1 MVQKFLGKVSR
12 NSGNWWIFE
21 MQTIQP
27 KIPGGKLNGKKTC
40 GKNFPKIWV
49 FVARSSSVLEYLED
63 AVPPAT
69 GSCRKFTLDVLVEWN
84 APKGRLPI
92 TKSFQKIRLKSKWN
106 TACRVVPL
114 ENFRGQR
121 IIWKG
126 SLVFPDGQKFVF
138 HLLKPNVGVS
148 GFRGRL

>member
-1 MVQKFLGKVSR
+1 
-12 NSGNWWIFE
+12 

-27 KIPGGKLNGKKTC
+27 KIPGGKLNGKKIS

-63 AVPPAT
+63 AVPLAT

-92 TKSFQKIRLKSKWN
+92 TKIFQKI
-106 TACRVVPL
+106 
-114 ENFRGQR
+114 
-121 IIWKG
+121 
-126 SLVFPDGQKFVF
+126 
-138 HLLKPNVGVS
+138 S
-148 GFRGRL
+148 GGNE

>member
-1 MVQKFLGKVSR
+1 
-12 NSGNWWIFE
+12 

-27 KIPGGKLNGKKTC
+27 KILGGKLNGKKIS

-63 AVPPAT
+63 AVPLAT

-92 TKSFQKIRLKSKWN
+92 TKSFPK
-106 TACRVVPL
+106 
-114 ENFRGQR
+114 FRGKVNGTRLVESFQ
-121 IIWKG
+121 WKI
-126 SLVFPDGQKFVF
+126 
-138 HLLKPNVGVS
+138 S
-148 GFRGRL
+148 GGNE